1 MSKEDKEADQ
11 AQAEYETDS
20 KIEKKDKSKE
30 TPKEK
35 VIELTDSV
43 INNINERLKR
53 SSNVEELKV
62 LSTAVTVASDK
73 AKSVKD
79 FESYFRPYQE
89 KRTLLWNELG
99 KVNSFDLPININAGD
114 PDLPAK
120 YSKTIT
126 LWFNSASH
134 EQLEKID
141 RLRGTSSDLDRIERL
156 SNMPIAEL
164 EKKGL
169 RIPANYLTVST
180 EAADAKEKLLILRLI
195 SFCGIDKDTAQNVK
209 KIGDS
214 RSLSDILDS
223 WEYRCRTG
231 YPNSNT
237 ENTQNTLVSGYQ

>member
-1 MSKEDKEADQ
+1 MSKEEKEADQ
-11 AQAEYETDS
+11 AQSEYEKDS

-30 TPKEK
+30 VPKEK
-35 VIELTDSV
+35 VLELTDSV
-43 INNINERLKR
+43 IEGINAKLKR
-53 SSNVEELKV
+53 SNVDELRK
-62 LSTAVTVASDK
+62 LSAAVTTASDK
-73 AKSVKD
+73 AKTVKD
-79 FESYFRPYQE
+79 FEAYFRPYQE

-114 PDLPAK
+114 PDSPAK
-120 YSKTIT
+120 YSKSIT

-141 RLRGTSSDLDRIERL
+141 RLRGKSSDLDRVERL
-156 SNMPIAEL
+156 SNMPISEL

-169 RIPANYLTVST
+169 KIPVNYFTIST
-180 EAADAKEKLLILRLI
+180 EAAQAKEDLLILRII
-195 SFCGIDKDTAQNVK
+195 SFCGIDRDTADNVK

-231 YPNSNT
+231 YPNSST
-237 ENTQNTLVSGYQ
+237 ENSPNTSVSGYQ

>member
-1 MSKEDKEADQ
+1 MSKEDREADQ
-11 AQAEYETDS
+11 AQAEYEKDS
-20 KIEKKDKSKE
+20 KVEKKDKSKE
-30 TPKEK
+30 ASKEK
-35 VIELTDSV
+35 VLELTDSV
-43 INNINERLKR
+43 IEGINSKLKR
-53 SSNVEELKV
+53 SNTEELRK
-62 LSTAVTVASDK
+62 LSAAVITASDK

-99 KVNSFDLPININAGD
+99 KVNSFDLPINIHAGD

-120 YSKTIT
+120 YSKSVT

-169 RIPANYLTVST
+169 QIPHNYFTIST

-195 SFCGIDKDTAQNVK
+195 SFCGIDKETAENIK

-231 YPNSNT
+231 YPNSST
-237 ENTQNTLVSGYQ
+237 ENSPNTSVSGYQ